1 MKLGFIG
8 GGNMAAAIVGGL
20 LRKGFMAGDITVA
33 EPIAGRRAWLTQEFG
48 IGVEESAAACL
59 DADVIVL
66 AVKPQQLK
74 EALTVLPTLQARQL
88 VLSVA
93 AGVRAADISRWL
105 KGHAAV
111 ARAMPNTPALVGKGA
126 TGLFGL
132 PGTSA
137 AQRDWASQVMEAVGM
152 VVWVDEESQID
163 AVTALSGSG
172 PAYVFYFI
180 EALEQAGIELG
191 LTPQVAR
198 QLTLQT
204 FLGAATLAVQ
214 DPASPAELRA
224 RVTSKGGTTE
234 SGIQALVE
242 GGVQAAILQAAR
254 AAAERAREMGDQLG
268 NSQENEGQSQV
279 FLSPSGG
286 GPGASRTWGRT

>member
-33 EPIAGRRAWLTQEFG
+33 EPIAERRAWLTQEFG
-48 IGVEESAAACL
+48 VGVEESAATCL

-66 AVKPQQLK
+66 AVKPQHLK
-74 EALTVLPTLQARQL
+74 EALSALPTLQARQL

-111 ARAMPNTPALVGKGA
+111 VRAMPNTPALVGEGA

-137 AQRDWASQVMEAVGM
+137 AQRGWASQIMEAVGM

-180 EALEQAGIELG
+180 EALEKAGIELG

-204 FLGAATLAVQ
+204 FLGAATLAMG
-214 DPASPAELRA
+214 DPADPAELRA

-234 SGIQALVE
+234 RGIQALME
-242 GGVQAAILQAAR
+242 GGVQAAILQAVR
-254 AAAERAREMGDQLG
+254 AAAERAREMGEQLG
-268 NSQENEGQSQV
+268 K
-279 FLSPSGG
+279 
-286 GPGASRTWGRT
+286 A